1 MCSNIERADEV
12 QAFARVLMGLSHPIQ
27 IVGQARAVDLSYDW
41 TQPPRIARRW
51 LAVIAADESNML
63 DWRVR
68 TLRAALEGVG
78 LHTEEVTQDEYCAPA
93 PRDIWVDSMRD
104 GDGWCATLVLR
115 RWPREI
121 APGWLGNALAM
132 MDTPCDLAIHV
143 IPQDAARLARFLKRQ
158 SSWQDDGG
166 RDAANELGRRDAHIT
181 RQKMIAHTDRP
192 VRVAIAFTVHAP
204 TQAELTVRVATLR
217 HELGLTLS
225 DVRLA
230 KYEQDRGRIATLP
243 TGECELLGAY
253 HTLDCTSV
261 ALTWPFQPATIGHAH
276 GAAIGTT
283 GGMLVKLNPF
293 DLSLRSFGGLI
304 TGSVGSGKS
313 FLLKLILLGL
323 DDVETWVVEQSE
335 PTEYE
340 GIPGVHWFTL
350 ADMSQAQ
357 QAEQLRKF
365 VSNLWDTARR
375 EPRPRLLV
383 LDELWSL
390 LKRPELADL
399 VEEIARRGRK
409 YYLSLWIATQQIEE
423 LLDSA
428 KAVFD
433 NAAIRV
439 FLQQEDRDLGG
450 LAKAARLS
458 DAGRQYLR
466 GAGRGQALLYVNG
479 MLIPLD
485 VQATH
490 SQYHLINTDPREVH
504 RGLDNTTRKDGAD
517 SGQPPADRLGSGSG
531 GSSAGRALALALQ

>member
-1 MCSNIERADEV
+1 
-12 QAFARVLMGLSHPIQ
+12 
-27 IVGQARAVDLSYDW
+27 
-41 TQPPRIARRW
+41 
-51 LAVIAADESNML
+51 
-63 DWRVR
+63 
-68 TLRAALEGVG
+68 
-78 LHTEEVTQDEYCAPA
+78 
-93 PRDIWVDSMRD
+93 MRD
-104 GDGWCATLVLR
+104 GDAWCATLVLR

-132 MDTPCDLAIHV
+132 MDTPCDLGIHV

-166 RDAANELGRRDAHIT
+166 KDAANELGRRDAHIT

-192 VRVAIAFTVHAP
+192 VRVAVVFTVSAS
-204 TQAELTVRVATLR
+204 TQAELAVRVATLR

-230 KYEQDRGRIATLP
+230 KYEQDRGRLATLP
-243 TGECELLGAY
+243 TGACALLGAY

-261 ALTWPFQPATIGHAH
+261 ALTWPFQPATVGHAR

-283 GGMLVKLNPF
+283 AGMLVKLDPF
-293 DLSLRSFGGLI
+293 DLSLRSFGCLI

-323 DDVETWVVEQSE
+323 EDVETWVVEQSE
-335 PTEYE
+335 PTEYD
-340 GIPGVHWFTL
+340 GIPGVQWVTL
-350 ADMSQAQ
+350 ADLS
-357 QAEQLRKF
+357 QAEQAAQLRQF

-390 LKRPELADL
+390 LKRPELVDL

-409 YYLSLWIATQQIEE
+409 YYLSLWIASQQIEE
-423 LLDSA
+423 IIESA

-439 FLQQEDRDLGG
+439 YLQQEDRDLGG
-450 LAKAARLS
+450 LAEAMRLS

-485 VQATH
+485 VQATR
-490 SQYHLINTDPREVH
+490 SQYDLINTDPREVH
-504 RGLDNTTRKDGAD
+504 RGLGNTNREGELD
-517 SGQPPADRLGSGSG
+517 SGRLPDDWVR
-531 GSSAGRALALALQ
+531 GSSGDRSGNSAVAVARQ